1 MRLSYGWSDE
11 VEGVLG
17 GVGYAVGSLVPSW
30 NKNNESMSEA
40 FKRGYITHRD
50 EERQKLEQARQNAP
64 TLTTAFEA
72 VGAMAS
78 PFGASKLANAPYR
91 NVVKKIPL
99 KKAAAYGSFYGAGT
113 TEHGNT
119 LGETLGNYAEN
130 MSVGAV
136 SGGVG
141 NWVGGQFFGRS
152 YFPILRNG
160 YEQVSDIGLKQVY
173 NYFRDKK

>member
-1 MRLSYGWSDE
+1 
-11 VEGVLG
+11 
-17 GVGYAVGSLVPSW
+17 
-30 NKNNESMSEA
+30 MSEA

-64 TLTTAFEA
+64 TLTTAFES

-99 KKAAAYGSFYGAGT
+99 KKAAAYGSFYGTGT

>member
-1 MRLSYGWSDE
+1 MKFTRQES
-11 VEGVLG
+11 
-17 GVGYAVGSLVPSW
+17 
-30 NKNNESMSEA
+30 NESMSEA

-64 TLTTAFEA
+64 TLTTVFEA

-136 SGGVG
+136 SSSLGNSIGGK
-141 NWVGGQFFGRS
+141 FFGRS
-152 YFPILRNG
+152 YFPTLRKG
-160 YEQVSDIGLKQVY
+160 YEQFSDTSLNQCY
-173 NYFRDKK
+173 NYLKDKK